1 MNSSLVPSLVLASV
15 LGTFTLVG
23 AIQED
28 SDQAEITEASA
39 CLECHG
45 PYDELAESTADYVT
59 PSGETATP
67 HQYVPHEEKKDIPEC
82 AECHESHP
90 IPLESME
97 QIVRPKYIDWCYMR
111 CHHNWDFQSCISCHE
126 T

>member
-1 MNSSLVPSLVLASV
+1 MNSSLVPSLILASV

-28 SDQAEITEASA
+28 PDQVTMTEASP

-45 PYDELAESTADYVT
+45 PYDELAEATADYVT

-67 HQYVPHEEKKDIPEC
+67 HQYVPHKEKEDIPEC

-97 QIVRPKYIDWCYMR
+97 QTVKPKYIDWCYMR
-111 CHHNWDFQSCISCHE
+111 CHHNWDFQSCHSCH
-126 T
+126 